1 MPSRHKSTVIFP
13 CKSVSD
19 LKKNPR
25 DGRFPILLVFWD
37 RLVFSWFS
45 GQIIWYVL
53 ESRWQWLSSW
63 ENQGLLSST
72 ITSARPPPSTIR
84 GKPWEEKPKR
94 FSCRFTQNQV
104 ANSANGTNLEVLK
117 FNKFL
122 KQLSSIQILSKIVSW
137 SEKIKKPPQKL
148 KKPAQRVETQL
159 TPFMGHLDSRNSYL
173 LLKEEIYPKINTTGL
188 RSETMAADV
197 HHLPR
202 SFQPK
207 EFASQNHNNSGSN
220 TKAESKSL
228 PESIDPN

>member
-1 MPSRHKSTVIFP
+1 MGRPQPIWSYMDHVMLIHSQNAKSAQVN
-13 CKSVSD
+13 CD
-19 LKKNPR
+19 LPLQECERFEKNPR

-137 SEKIKKPPQKL
+137 SEKIKKTSPKIE
-148 KKPAQRVETQL
+148 KTCAT
-159 TPFMGHLDSRNSYL
+159 SRNPTDPLY
-173 LLKEEIYPKINTTGL
+173 G
-188 RSETMAADV
+188 
-197 HHLPR
+197 
-202 SFQPK
+202 SFR
-207 EFASQNHNNSGSN
+207 F
-220 TKAESKSL
+220 
-228 PESIDPN
+228 